1 MPGTGKTATLV
12 ALIQCCVASRRAVL
26 VTGYTNWAVDN
37 IALRLVAAG
46 GVDFVRIGRAD
57 VVHPDVRPFVVGED
71 DHQADHSHGKQRMEL
86 NREWNGREE
95 IFSTTRPHKHRER
108 ERERERERGRE
119 REKERERERER
130 ETNRESS
137 DNHNR
142 NSSSNNNRNYGNSNY
157 YIDDDDD
164 SLVLGADRYF
174 ATGSSYLVRDGGEG
188 RRGRGRGGVQSERGA
203 RDQRGA
209 PGEEDVSFGGSR
221 GRGGRSVH
229 DSLRRSLTVVGDLVV
244 KGIMG
249 EGAAGQGEGHGHVGG
264 RGPPTGEGG
273 GVHVRRGWDVRRNT
287 IDQLWNFK

>member
-108 ERERERERGRE
+108 ERERKR
-119 REKERERERER
+119 KRERERER
-130 ETNRESS
+130 GRGREGAYEYRRRSS
-137 DNHNR
+137 TVL
-142 NSSSNNNRNYGNSNY
+142 NSVSVSISCVIVIIINIQHLYLRLGILSVFISIFLPPRARTYHITSLHTRRRRDVLRDASSVR
-157 YIDDDDD
+157 
-164 SLVLGADRYF
+164 VRA
-174 ATGSSYLVRDGGEG
+174 ARDGGVK
-188 RRGRGRGGVQSERGA
+188 RRA
-203 RDQRGA
+203 R
-209 PGEEDVSFGGSR
+209 
-221 GRGGRSVH
+221 
-229 DSLRRSLTVVGDLVV
+229 RRR
-244 KGIMG
+244 K
-249 EGAAGQGEGHGHVGG
+249 
-264 RGPPTGEGG
+264 RF
-273 GVHVRRGWDVRRNT
+273 RR
-287 IDQLWNFK
+287 